1 MPAAREILGRAVT
14 LLLDQSNVR
23 WPLAELNDWL
33 NEGVRAIVLAKPSA
47 SPSTTNLSLENGTL
61 QTLPLTVGGGT
72 TMLLLAINRNIK
84 SVDTNVT
91 PGRAVTLVQRSVMDD
106 QDPDWHDTSV
116 QGTHKRV
123 SHYIYDE
130 ANPLQFSVYPP
141 NNGEGLVEA
150 VVSVLPAPSVPT
162 GPANVLANYNS
173 QVGLPEP
180 YSVPLL
186 DYVMYRAYMKDDITG
201 QPARA
206 PAHYQQF
213 AAAVGIKIQVERSST
228 PNARPL

>member
-1 MPAAREILGRAVT
+1 MPAAKEILGRAVT

-47 SPSTTNLSLENGTL
+47 SPLTTNLTLVKGTL
-61 QTLPLTVGGGT
+61 QTLPVTIGQSS
-72 TMLLLAINRNIK
+72 TMLLLSVNRNVTALTPEIK
-84 SVDTNVT
+84 H
-91 PGRAVTLVQRSVMDD
+91 GRAVTLVQRSVMDD
-106 QDPDWHDTSV
+106 QEPDWHDASV
-116 QGTHKRV
+116 QGTQKRV

-130 ANPLQFSVYPP
+130 ANPLQFFVSPP
-141 NNGEGLVEA
+141 NDGNGLVEA
-150 VVSVLPAPSVPT
+150 VVSVLPAPSVAT
-162 GPANVLANYNS
+162 GAVNVLANYNS

-213 AAAVGIKIQVERSST
+213 AAAVGIKVQVERAST